1 MPSIHAT
8 RSFRFAAVAVAGTLL
23 GGSLIAAAPDTAHAQ
38 DFYAGKRI
46 IVLINYAA
54 GGPADIEGRFFARH
68 IARHIPGQPT
78 VVVKNMD
85 GAGGMVGATYMGEVA
100 PKDGT
105 MMAML
110 TASAWQFATETTP
123 RRVDFKSYA
132 FVAYQPS
139 TTVYFMRT
147 DTAPGIKTPADLG
160 KATGLVAGGLSA
172 DSAKDIMIRM
182 TLDML
187 GLKYKYVTGYRGSNA
202 ARLAMQQKEINFY
215 SESPPSY
222 RTVVK
227 QSLVDKGDAI
237 GLFYDPGWDGQ
248 KFSRSSQVDGL
259 PIKSFPELYQEIKG
273 EMPKGPLWETYLT
286 ALQLTGEVF
295 RVAVMP
301 PGAPQAAVDAMQKAV
316 RALATDKEFAQEA
329 MKAFSFVPEYR
340 AGPDTATKVRKM
352 LDTKPELRQTIRD
365 YVKAGTGLK

>member
-1 MPSIHAT
+1 MRKSQIASLVLASTLALATAMP
-8 RSFRFAAVAVAGTLL
+8 AAK
-23 GGSLIAAAPDTAHAQ
+23 AQ
-38 DFYAGKRI
+38 VQPFYAGKRL
-46 IVLINYAA
+46 IVLVNYAP

-68 IARHIPGQPT
+68 IAKHIPGQPS
-78 VVVKNMD
+78 VVVQNMD
-85 GAGGMVGATYMGEVA
+85 GAGGMVGATYMGEIA

-105 MMAML
+105 MVGML
-110 TASAWQFATETTP
+110 TASAWQFATETKP
-123 RRVDFKSYA
+123 RKVDFRTYE

-147 DTAPGIKTPADLG
+147 DVAPGIKTPADLG
-160 KATGLVAGGLSA
+160 KAQGLVAGGLAA

-222 RTVVK
+222 RTVVMK
-227 QSLVDKGDAI
+227 SLVEKGDAI
-237 GLFYDPGWDGQ
+237 GLFYDPGWDG
-248 KFSRSSQVDGL
+248 KTFSRSKQVDGL
-259 PIKSFPELYQEIKG
+259 PIKSFPELYREIKG
-273 EMPKGPLWETYLT
+273 TDPKGPLWETYLT

-301 PGAPQAAVDAMQKAV
+301 PGTPKAAVDALQAAV
-316 RALATDKEFAQEA
+316 RALATDKEFAEEA
-329 MKAFSFVPEYR
+329 AKAFSYVPEFV
-340 AGPDTATKVRKM
+340 AGPDTAEKVRAM
-352 LDTKPELRQTIRD
+352 LATKPELRTTIRD
-365 YVKAGTGLK
+365 YVAAGTGSK

>member
-1 MPSIHAT
+1 MRAWSLGIGIGTA
-8 RSFRFAAVAVAGTLL
+8 AAV
-23 GGSLIAAAPDTAHAQ
+23 IAAMHLQPALAQ
-38 DFYAGKRI
+38 SADYYAGKRLMI
-46 IVLINYAA
+46 LVNYAP

-68 IARHIPGQPT
+68 IAKHIGGQPN
-78 VVVKNMD
+78 VIVQNMD

-105 MMAML
+105 MVGML
-110 TASAWQFATETTP
+110 TASAWQFATELTP
-123 RRVDFKSYA
+123 RRVDFKSYE

-147 DTAPGIKTPADLG
+147 DVAPGIKTPADLG
-160 KATGLVAGGLSA
+160 KAQGLVAGGLAA

-187 GLKYKYVTGYRGSNA
+187 GHTYKYVTGYRGSNA

-222 RTVVK
+222 RTVVM
-227 QSLVDKGDAI
+227 QSLIDKGDAI
-237 GLFYDPGWDGQ
+237 GLFYDPGWNG
-248 KFSRSSQVDGL
+248 KVFSRSKQVDGL
-259 PIKSFPELYQEIKG
+259 PIKSFPELFREIKG
-273 EMPKGPLWETYLT
+273 EDPKGPLWETYLT

-301 PGAPQAAVDAMQKAV
+301 PGAPKAAIDAL
-316 RALATDKEFAQEA
+316 RAAIGKLATDKEFTEEA
-329 MKAFSFVPEYR
+329 MKSFSYVPEFV
-340 AGPDTATKVRKM
+340 AGPDTAERVRNM
-352 LDTKPELRQTIRD
+352 LNTTPELRRTITD
-365 YVKAGTGLK
+365 YVKVGAGLK